1 MTWVLYALG
10 SAITFSL
17 VSTLDKVL
25 LQKYIPSS
33 RVFIIL
39 VGFVQLLLALIVLP
53 LASFT
58 GYGADDAAIA
68 IGSGLVTGAYLI
80 LLFWAISLQD
90 VSRVVPVAS
99 TYPIFIAVIAQFF
112 LGEEL
117 GVLAWTGI
125 CVTVAG
131 VGLMSFGPTARA
143 SDMGKGQ
150 TMVFALL
157 VTASLLFG
165 LTQIMSKV
173 VADDM
178 DVWTLLMWRM
188 LGAAGSLHRPPG
200 QDAGCP
206 RYYEGAPKPLSR
218 RTAAADRGRAGPRRD
233 GVHARSDLQRPGVT
247 GFHGDG
253 HQAAVRVR
261 TRDSAE
267 HGSVE
272 RPERAVGGQ
281 DHRDEGAGHRDDGG
295 GCGGGYSGVKAI
307 HTHFLP
313 CPAVSD
319 LAIRCSSRGLS
330 TGCTWSASVLRI
342 MTDANR
348 ALSMFAW
355 Y

>member
-39 VGFVQLLLALIVLP
+39 VGFVQFLLALIVLP

-99 TYPIFIAVIAQFF
+99 TYPIFIAVIAQLF

-188 LGAAGSLHRPPG
+188 LGAAAVCIALLVKTQVVPDIMRALRNPSAVGLLLLT
-200 QDAGCP
+200 
-206 RYYEGAPKPLSR
+206 EGALVLVAMVLTLEAIYNGPVSLASTVMATRPLFVFGLGIVLSMG
-218 RTAAADRGRAGPRRD
+218 ASNVLNEPLEGRILA
-233 GVHARSDLQRPGVT
+233 T
-247 GFHGDG
+247 
-253 HQAAVRVR
+253 
-261 TRDSAE
+261 
-267 HGSVE
+267 
-272 RPERAVGGQ
+272 
-281 DHRDEGAGHRDDGG
+281 
-295 GCGGGYSGVKAI
+295 KM
-307 HTHFLP
+307 
-313 CPAVSD
+313 
-319 LAIRCSSRGLS
+319 LAIAMMVAG
-330 TGCTWSASVLRI
+330 VVVP
-342 MTDANR
+342 
-348 ALSMFAW
+348 
-355 Y
+355 